1 MPPEKTHSQPELE
14 TLRSEIERLRHELE
28 AQREELD
35 RELVRRA
42 FRIGQLEAALHRGT
56 QFEATL
62 SWRITRPIRAAKPLV
77 KKLIQREQLMP
88 RPIRNL
94 ERRLRQLHF
103 AVVAKLRETLPP
115 WAIDLLKQLRELVR
129 HARQL
134 RQATPAAQRETA
146 LHEVEALGDHP
157 LISVVMPTYETEP
170 RHLREAIYSVTTQE
184 YPDWELVIV
193 DDGSTNAGSTRG
205 SDALGRSR

>member
-77 KKLIQREQLMP
+77 KKLIQR
-88 RPIRNL
+88 
-94 ERRLRQLHF
+94 
-103 AVVAKLRETLPP
+103 
-115 WAIDLLKQLRELVR
+115 
-129 HARQL
+129 
-134 RQATPAAQRETA
+134 
-146 LHEVEALGDHP
+146 
-157 LISVVMPTYETEP
+157 
-170 RHLREAIYSVTTQE
+170 
-184 YPDWELVIV
+184 
-193 DDGSTNAGSTRG
+193 
-205 SDALGRSR
+205 